1 MSELKRINR
10 LMADLKRRLA
20 RGGMTYNEAVTV
32 DHLISV
38 FERMAAEI
46 ETDRLDPLPLPET
59 AIEIYL
65 RGRSDYPS
73 TDLRR
78 R

>member
-10 LMADLKRRLA
+10 LMADLKGRLA
-20 RGGMTYNEAVTV
+20 LGGMTYNEAVTV

-46 ETDRLDPLPLPET
+46 ETDRLGPLPPPET
-59 AIEIYL
+59 ALEIHL
-65 RGRSDYPS
+65 RGRSPD
-73 TDLRR
+73 
-78 R
+78 